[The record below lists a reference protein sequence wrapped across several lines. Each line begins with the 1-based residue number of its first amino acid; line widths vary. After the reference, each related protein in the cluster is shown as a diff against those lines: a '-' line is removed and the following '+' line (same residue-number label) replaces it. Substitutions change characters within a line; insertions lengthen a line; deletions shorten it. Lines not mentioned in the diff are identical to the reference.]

1 MTDDAKVCIMTKAAT
16 PFRVVAWL
24 VLSLVLFGGLAC
36 SLGHGRLL
44 AAYVLPAPVS
54 QAMSSRPDCGD
65 HRHMEN
71 QAAISDHQPNS
82 RVPLHIHEGADSTC
96 VFAGTLLLAL
106 ALSALGWWLGRS
118 GDRHR
123 RRLPP
128 RSSYTCHHVLIALNP
143 QAP

>member
-1 MTDDAKVCIMTKAAT
+1 MTNAAT
-16 PFRVVAWL
+16 STRFAWL
-24 VLSLVLFGGLAC
+24 MLSLVLISGLAC
-36 SLGHGRLL
+36 SMGHGRFL
-44 AAYVLPAPVS
+44 AAYILPVAVS
-54 QAMSSRPDCGD
+54 QATFSSADCD
-65 HRHMEN
+65 HHGHPQH

-82 RVPLHIHEGADSTC
+82 RVPLHVHEGADSTC

-128 RSSYTCHHVLIALNP
+128 ASPYTCNHVLIALNP